1 MKNDELPRQARDKRK
16 EYTNG
21 KERCFV
27 SFRFGSVRFHT
38 LCIIMQRWG
47 LNVDYCPAFI
57 TEEEIE
63 ILGAMSGEKQVRTV
77 LTLLT
82 KF

>member
-1 MKNDELPRQARDKRK
+1 
-16 EYTNG
+16 
-21 KERCFV
+21 
-27 SFRFGSVRFHT
+27 
-38 LCIIMQRWG
+38 MQRWG

-63 ILGAMSGEKQVRTV
+63 ILGAMSGEKQVRTNASSV